1 MKFAQ
6 NFQRISIQNL
16 PDFIHARRGQKSP
29 RLRGKDERMVSM
41 HKFRFLVDKGR
52 GDALKSRKGCD
63 GEDVRHPRFRDA
75 AVGASRGKGPKVG
88 RSRAGRKKGPVPQ

>member
-1 MKFAQ
+1 M
-6 NFQRISIQNL
+6 N
-16 PDFIHARRGQKSP
+16 ARVRAEKSATA
-29 RLRGKDERMVSM
+29 GKDERMVSM

-75 AVGASRGKGPKVG
+75 AVGASRGKSLSAVTPEPEG
-88 RSRAGRKKGPVPQ
+88 RERKRR

>member
-1 MKFAQ
+1 LHRFSK
-6 NFQRISIQNL
+6 
-16 PDFIHARRGQKSP
+16 DFNSAVSGFHECEVRAEKP
-29 RLRGKDERMVSM
+29 ATAGKDERMVSM